1 MTELVRIVYI
11 SRASFQPASA
21 EDGVEP
27 TVARILAV
35 SRRNNQRSGVVGML
49 HYGDACFFQCLE
61 GERGRINSLY
71 RRLQRDCRHTDLKVL
86 VQEPIR
92 RLSFPDWS
100 MKFVPVDGHVQN
112 LLEQHGFSTFDPYRF
127 DHHLVER
134 MLSLM
139 QGSADPTQGDPVVAP
154 SAPAR
159 STMVDHAP
167 HTQTGGPA
175 PTGRWPLII
184 SLIALGISV
193 LSLLMS
199 ISRSGL

>member
-11 SRASFQPASA
+11 SRASFQPLPA
-21 EDGVEP
+21 EDGVDA

-49 HYGDACFFQCLE
+49 HYADGCFFQCLE
-61 GERGRINSLY
+61 GERGKITTLY
-71 RRLQRDCRHTDLKVL
+71 RRLRRDDRHKELKML
-86 VQEPIR
+86 VHEPIR

-100 MKFVPVDGHVQN
+100 MKFVPVDGHVRN
-112 LLEQHGFSTFDPYRF
+112 LLEQHGFHQFDPYRF

-139 QGSADPTQGDPVVAP
+139 QGSADPTHHDPVVAP

-159 STMVDHAP
+159 TTTIEHPPQSQIGGSAP
-167 HTQTGGPA
+167 P
-175 PTGRWPLII
+175 GRWPLII
-184 SLIALGISV
+184 SLLALVVSV
-193 LSLLMS
+193 LSLLWS
-199 ISRSGL
+199 ISHTGP